1 MHELMKIRLLL
12 ICGLV
17 AALVAGCAKQDG
29 SSPTNEFANG
39 SGKGGSMARFAISG
53 NYLYVVNN
61 TSLLVYDISNPAETV
76 QKSTVS
82 VGWQIETIFPYD
94 DKLFIGSS
102 TGLFIYELKDPTK
115 PSRLGAVAHFRA
127 CDPVVTQGNTAYLT
141 LRGNGFCGSPNNAL
155 MVYDVTNPTQPVLKN
170 QLPLKGP
177 YGLGVH
183 RDALYVCDGD
193 SGMVVY
199 NVSRPLFPEAMK
211 TIKDGSTFLDVIPYN
226 DVLIVYV
233 KGGVRFF
240 DISTPLNPVLLS
252 EMMN

>member
-1 MHELMKIRLLL
+1 MHELMKTRILL

-17 AALVAGCAKQDG
+17 AVLLAGCAKKEG
-29 SSPTNEFANG
+29 SPLAADNAG
-39 SGKGGSMARFAISG
+39 GKGGSMARFAISG

-61 TSLLVYDISNPAETV
+61 TYLLVYDISNPAETV
-76 QKSTVS
+76 QKSTVP

-94 DKLFIGSS
+94 DKLFIGST
-102 TGLFIYELKDPTK
+102 TGLFIYELKDPANPT
-115 PSRLGAVAHFRA
+115 RLGAVGHFRA

-141 LRGNGFCGSPNNAL
+141 LRGNGTCGSPNNAL
-155 MVYDVTNPTQPVLKN
+155 MVYDVTDLTKPVLKN
-170 QLPLKGP
+170 QLPLAGP
-177 YGLGVH
+177 YGLGIH

-199 NVSRPLFPEAMK
+199 DVNQPLAPSVIK
-211 TIKDGSTFLDVIPYN
+211 TIKDGNTFLDVIPYN

>member
-1 MHELMKIRLLL
+1 M
-12 ICGLV
+12 
-17 AALVAGCAKQDG
+17 ALFAGCAKQEG
-29 SSPTNEFANG
+29 SSLASENAGG

-76 QKSTVS
+76 QKSTVP

-94 DKLFIGSS
+94 DKLFIGST
-102 TGLFIYELKDPTK
+102 TGLYIYELKDPTK
-115 PSRLGAVAHFRA
+115 PTRMGAVGHFRA
-127 CDPVVTQGNTAYLT
+127 CDPVVTQGSTAYLT
-141 LRGNGFCGSPNNAL
+141 LRGNGTCGSPNNAL
-155 MVYDVTNPTQPVLKN
+155 MVYDVTDVTRPVLMN
-170 QLPLKGP
+170 QLPLAGP

-183 RDALYVCDGD
+183 RDALFVCDGG

-199 NVSRPLFPEAMK
+199 DVSQPLAPVKVK

-226 DVLIVYV
+226 DILIVYV